1 MHARR
6 PGVLKHRPETSSRV
20 TENTLIKLTN
30 LRITT
35 RNSGQN
41 NTNNYTKTLESK

>member
-1 MHARR
+1 MRARR
-6 PGVLKHRPETSSRV
+6 PGVLKHRTETSSRV
-20 TENTLIKLTN
+20 TGNTPIKLTN

-41 NTNNYTKTLESK
+41 NTNNYMKALESK